1 VGRPIEGKLLR
12 IYLNDHRAGAV
23 AGVSL
28 AKRTQANNRG
38 TELGGYL
45 SGLVEEVEEDLRALE
60 DFMRVL
66 QVPLNPFKS
75 RAGWLAERLARG
87 KLNGQLRG
95 YSPLSRLL
103 ELEGLGLAVE
113 GKKRLWI
120 SLKQIAEN
128 DPRLNSEQLEMLIER
143 ADRQLGDLEA
153 RRRHAVE
160 SALQR

>member
-1 VGRPIEGKLLR
+1 MESKLLR

-28 AKRTQANNRG
+28 ARRTQANNRG

-45 SGLVEEVEEDLRALE
+45 SDFVEEVEEDLRALE
-60 DFMRVL
+60 DVMRVL

-113 GKKRLWI
+113 GKKRLWT
-120 SLKQIAEN
+120 SLMQIAEH
-128 DPRLNSEQLEMLIER
+128 DPRLDSQQLERLRER
-143 ADRQLGDLEA
+143 ADRQLRDLEGW
-153 RRRHAVE
+153 RRHAAE